1 MSARPN
7 STVSAAKRSMRRV
20 RKVDSRQ
27 RGSDA
32 TAANRRG
39 AADQKRHRVPFIR
52 PDGEGEDGEGGEAQH
67 AQHGAG
73 P

>member
-32 TAANRRG
+32 TAAN
-39 AADQKRHRVPFIR
+39 AEAPPIR
-52 PDGEGEDGEGGEAQH
+52 SVIPS
-67 AQHGAG
+67 